1 MATLGEGYRALGAGM
16 SSQYQ
21 RDRDEMKKL
30 MKLQQR
36 QQLMTAA
43 LAPIAQGVGKA
54 ATDLIS
60 APFKDAADNFYR
72 RGAGKGLNA
81 KIATFKANRAEA
93 LSRYGEIQKQG
104 HRKYYGSLEEEAL
117 RLYKAD
123 MASKGFD
130 ETSAYYNEGL
140 SALYA
145 DVQKEQDREWEE
157 VKKEAQYYLA
167 HPTAPKDIDAALA
180 KYSPYAKN
188 PMDWLYKTGKR
199 IIKRQSQADYEQA
212 ALDKLSTHLGLD
224 DATIAQ
230 VKELNQTASD
240 YFFSPEVIKSNP
252 IFQDEGFLAAQQS
265 FKTNQEFRQRI
276 LTSGSGGEK
285 ALYLSLQKQTG
296 ELPSP
301 EQFQYS
307 VNQEF
312 SKFLSATNFSD
323 SKTSF
328 RNRVVTGSLPPV
340 LKDQIKS
347 MNPNEQAAELNK
359 IADGAYSTARQLV
372 QDRYL
377 RQRNTINLSDLQSF
391 QFINEVEKTAAA
403 LINTATELD
412 VLKEALPF
420 GTDKGRITF
429 GTDLEAQ
436 MVDNPNLTTL
446 GGKQSSAE
454 SGGQR
459 AKAVPPQ
466 PVDLTDSA
474 NDRVLDFVRNE
485 FDSILGSDASPEE
498 QLEAFQAVEK
508 NAMINVV
515 TAKGLPDDT
524 VITFIYPKAMQQQ
537 LDSLENTGLSIG
549 RRGYR
554 GYRGQDRKTIE
565 EQFREATEGVPQGTT
580 RTRGQFR
587 GQSEE
592 NIFSRFRR
600 GMQEAALEERE
611 RKLAGPSEEELQ
623 RRRDYENRSSSEAF
637 GDTEMGREMP
647 PEGKARAA
655 YRSNLREPFQNIGR
669 VRSLLDSDDTPD
681 SEPSS
686 SVLAARQAY
695 DANRREPFQNIDSL
709 MNSGNIQETAKRA
722 LNAIGVRVEPKSP
735 ERVAEIMQQ
744 RAEAIKAYEAGKPL
758 STEEPAI
765 IDSIIDF
772 FIPGAE
778 ASPIIEEEAARPLT
792 QIGAI
797 ASRQKQKEIDRWEGK
812 KTIDVSGVVRG
823 GKKMTISTEDPVA
836 FIRNSDLTP
845 TESIALYYTALK
857 QHSDERPS
865 AKTYAMKPLTQAMLW
880 TYEAMPE
887 EVKNLE
893 KVFATRLQSQEMS
906 ENIQAI
912 VGSEDSQSEI
922 NTYSTRVS
930 KMSKP
935 EKEAEFKRQ
944 LRIAKKVPTE
954 TDEDFARNAIEYL
967 KLESIFGEDS
977 SRNVSSGGRNGKVTV
992 SDKVDEYYTNMLQF
1006 TTPDYDKQTQLYA
1019 DLLLQLKSDPRPP
1032 SLLAQN

>member
-43 LAPIAQGVGKA
+43 LAPVAQGVGQF

-104 HRKYYGSLEEEAL
+104 HRKYYGSLEDEAL

-140 SALYA
+140 SGLYE
-145 DVQKEQDREWEE
+145 DVKKAQDKEWEE
-157 VKKEAQYYLA
+157 VKQEAQYYLA

-180 KYSPYAKN
+180 KYSPYARN
-188 PMDWLYKTGKR
+188 PADWLYKTGKR
-199 IIKRQSQADYEQA
+199 LITRQSQADYEQA

-224 DATIAQ
+224 DATIA
-230 VKELNQTASD
+230 KIKDLNRTASD

-252 IFQDEGFLAAQQS
+252 IFKDAEFLAAQQLFKDS
-265 FKTNQEFRQRI
+265 QAFKTSI
-276 LTSGSGGEK
+276 MTDGSGGEK
-285 ALYLSLQKQTG
+285 ALYAELEKQTG
-296 ELPSP
+296 QMPTKD
-301 EQFQYS
+301 QFEYS
-307 VNQEF
+307 VNQKF
-312 SKFLSATNFSD
+312 SSFLSDTDLSK
-323 SKTSF
+323 SKTAF
-328 RNRVVTGSLPPV
+328 RDRVTVGNLPDV
-340 LKDQIKS
+340 LKSQIEDMS
-347 MNPNEQAAELNK
+347 QSEQGTELTKVAN
-359 IADGAYSTARQLV
+359 GAYSTARRIV

-377 RQRNTINLSDLQSF
+377 RKKDTINLADLQSF
-391 QFINEVEKTAAA
+391 DFIMEVERTAAA

-412 VLKEALPF
+412 VLKEAPLFYGDP
-420 GTDKGRITF
+420 KGRITF

-436 MVDNPNLTTL
+436 IAADPNLTKL
-446 GGKQSSAE
+446 GNKTSADG
-454 SGGQR
+454 SGARPETPAPTAQ
-459 AKAVPPQ
+459 VY
-466 PVDLTDSA
+466 DLRDSE
-474 NDRVLDFVRNE
+474 NE
-485 FDSILGSDASPEE
+485 LASAFLRYELDSIIESDLSPEE
-498 QLEAFQAVEK
+498 QLEAFQAAEK
-508 NAMINVV
+508 NAAMSVV
-515 TAKGLPDDT
+515 AAQNLPDDT
-524 VITFIYPKAMQQQ
+524 VINFIYSQAMEQQIASLESSEPLELGYLDPTARALQAMGIDLRDLSLADLPTAYSIAERTGEAGSDFRAYMQQEAQ
-537 LDSLENTGLSIG
+537 
-549 RRGYR
+549 RQR
-554 GYRGQDRKTIE
+554 E
-565 EQFREATEGVPQGTT
+565 E
-580 RTRGQFR
+580 
-587 GQSEE
+587 
-592 NIFSRFRR
+592 
-600 GMQEAALEERE
+600 
-611 RKLAGPSEEELQ
+611 KLKGPSDVELQ
-623 RRRDYENRSSSEAF
+623 RRQAYEDRAASEAF

-655 YRSNLREPFQNIGR
+655 YRSNLREPFQNIQ
-669 VRSLLDSDDTPD
+669 SLLARDEQAPPSD
-681 SEPSS
+681 
-686 SVLAARQAY
+686 SVLAAREA
-695 DANRREPFQNIDSL
+695 AAGNRREPFQNVDAL
-709 MNSGNIQETAKRA
+709 LNSGNIQDVARNT
-722 LNAIGVRVEPKSP
+722 LNSLGIKAEPKSP

-758 STEEPAI
+758 SKEEPAI

-778 ASPIIEEEAARPLT
+778 ASPIIEEETARPLT

-797 ASRQKQKEIDRWEGK
+797 ASRQEQREIDRWEGK
-812 KTIDVSGVVRG
+812 KTMDVSGVVRG

-836 FIRNSDLTP
+836 FIRGSDLTP

-857 QHSDERPS
+857 KHSDERPS
-865 AKTYAMKPLTQAMLW
+865 AKPYAMKPLTQAMLW

-887 EVKNLE
+887 EVQNLE
-893 KVFATRLQSQEMS
+893 RVFATRLQSQEMS
-906 ENIQAI
+906 GNIQAI
-912 VGSEDSQSEI
+912 VGSEDSQAEI

-935 EKEAEFKRQ
+935 EKEAEFKQQ

-967 KLESIFGEDS
+967 KLESIFGEGS
-977 SRNVSSGGRNGKVTV
+977 GRTVSSGGRSGKVTV

>member
-30 MKLQQR
+30 IKLQQR

-43 LAPIAQGVGKA
+43 LAPIAQGVGQF

-104 HRKYYGSLEEEAL
+104 HRKYYGSLEDEAL

-140 SALYA
+140 SGLYE
-145 DVQKEQDREWEE
+145 DVRKAQDKEWEE

-180 KYSPYAKN
+180 KYSPYARN
-188 PMDWLYKTGKR
+188 PADWLYKTGKR
-199 IIKRQSQADYEQA
+199 LITRQSQADYEQA

-230 VKELNQTASD
+230 VRELNKTASD

-252 IFQDEGFLAAQQS
+252 IFEDEGFLAAQQLFKDRQA
-265 FKTNQEFRQRI
+265 FKTRI
-276 LTSGSGGEK
+276 MTDGSGGEK
-285 ALYLSLQKQTG
+285 ALHAEIENKTGQMPTRDQFEYHVTKQ
-296 ELPSP
+296 
-301 EQFQYS
+301 
-307 VNQEF
+307 F
-312 SKFLSATNFSD
+312 SKFLSDTDLSK
-323 SKTSF
+323 SKTAF
-328 RNRVVTGSLPPV
+328 RDRVTVGNLPDV
-340 LKDQIKS
+340 LKAQIKNMS
-347 MNPNEQAAELNK
+347 QDEQGRELTKVAN
-359 IADGAYSTARQLV
+359 GAYSTARRIV

-377 RQRNTINLSDLQSF
+377 RDKDTITLSDLQSF
-391 QFINEVEKTAAA
+391 DFIREVERTAAA

-412 VLKEALPF
+412 VLKEAPF
-420 GTDKGRITF
+420 LAGDPKGRITF
-429 GTDLEAQ
+429 GLDLEAQ
-436 MVDNPNLTTL
+436 MAADSSLTEL
-446 GGKQSSAE
+446 GSQQTARDGDGPAISKPSTSPKVYDLRE
-454 SGGQR
+454 SENER
-459 AKAVPPQ
+459 F
-466 PVDLTDSA
+466 LTFLRDK
-474 NDRVLDFVRNE
+474 L
-485 FDSILGSDASPEE
+485 DSIIGSDASPEE
-498 QLEAFQAVEK
+498 QLEAFQAAEK
-508 NAMINVV
+508 NAGMSVV
-515 TAKGLPDDT
+515 AAQGLPDDT
-524 VITFIYPKAMQQQ
+524 VVKFIYSQAMQQQ
-537 LDSLENTGLSIG
+537 LDSLEPGLFDPLLERGGDLVDSIAG
-549 RRGYR
+549 AGS
-554 GYRGQDRKTIE
+554 D
-565 EQFREATEGVPQGTT
+565 FRTY
-580 RTRGQFR
+580 
-587 GQSEE
+587 
-592 NIFSRFRR
+592 
-600 GMQEAALEERE
+600 MQEEAQRQREE
-611 RKLAGPSEEELQ
+611 KLKGPSDVELQ
-623 RRRDYENRSSSEAF
+623 RRQAYEDRAASEAF

-655 YRSNLREPFQNIGR
+655 YRSNLREPFQNIQ
-669 VRSLLDSDDTPD
+669 SLLARDEQAPPSD
-681 SEPSS
+681 
-686 SVLAARQAY
+686 SVLAAREA
-695 DANRREPFQNIDSL
+695 AAGNRREPFQNVDAL
-709 MNSGNIQETAKRA
+709 LNSGNIQDVARNALSSLGIRA
-722 LNAIGVRVEPKSP
+722 EPKSP

-778 ASPIIEEEAARPLT
+778 ASPIIEQEFSRDVT

-797 ASRQKQKEIDRWEGK
+797 ASRQEQREIDRWEGK
-812 KTIDVSGVVRG
+812 KTMDVSGVVRG

-865 AKTYAMKPLTQAMLW
+865 ARPYAMKPLTQAMLW

-887 EVKNLE
+887 EVSNLE
-893 KVFATRLQSQEMS
+893 RVFATRIQSQEMS

-912 VGSEDSQSEI
+912 VDSSASQSEI
-922 NTYSTRVS
+922 STYAAKVS
-930 KMSKP
+930 KMSKSQ
-935 EKEAEFKRQ
+935 KEAEFKRQ
-944 LRIAKKVPTE
+944 SRIARKVPTE

-967 KLESIFGEDS
+967 KLQSIFGEDS
-977 SRNVSSGGRNGKVTV
+977 DRTLSSGGRSGKVTV
-992 SDKVDEYYTNMLQF
+992 NDKVDEYYTNMLQF
-1006 TTPDYDKQTQLYA
+1006 TMPAYDKQTQLYA
-1019 DLLLQLKSDPRPP
+1019 DLLMQLRDAPRIP

>member
-30 MKLQQR
+30 IKLQQR

-43 LAPIAQGVGKA
+43 LAPIAQGVGQF

-140 SALYA
+140 SGLYE
-145 DVQKEQDREWEE
+145 DVRKAQDKEWEE

-180 KYSPYAKN
+180 KYSPYARN
-188 PMDWLYKTGKR
+188 PADWLYKTGKR
-199 IIKRQSQADYEQA
+199 LITGRSQADYEQA

-230 VKELNQTASD
+230 VRELNKTASD

-252 IFQDEGFLAAQQS
+252 IFQDKGFLAAQQS
-265 FKTNQEFRQRI
+265 FRDRQEFKTRI
-276 LTSGSGGEK
+276 MTDGSGGEK
-285 ALYLSLQKQTG
+285 ALYAQLEKETG
-296 ELPSP
+296 QMLTED
-301 EQFQYS
+301 QFEYS
-307 VNQEF
+307 VNQKF
-312 SKFLSATNFSD
+312 SSFLSDTDLSK
-323 SKTSF
+323 SKTAF
-328 RNRVVTGSLPPV
+328 RDRVTVGNLPDV
-340 LKDQIKS
+340 LKDQIENMS
-347 MNPNEQAAELNK
+347 QNEQGIELTKVAN
-359 IADGAYSTARQLV
+359 GAYSTARRIV

-377 RQRNTINLSDLQSF
+377 RQKDTINLSDLQSF
-391 QFINEVEKTAAA
+391 EFIREVERTAAA

-412 VLKEALPF
+412 VLKEAPLFYGDP
-420 GTDKGRITF
+420 KGRITF
-429 GTDLEAQ
+429 GTELEAQ
-436 MVDNPNLTTL
+436 MAADSSLTELGSQQTANGGDGPKPTTL
-446 GGKQSSAE
+446 PRQLDLRE
-454 SGGQR
+454 SE
-459 AKAVPPQ
+459 
-466 PVDLTDSA
+466 
-474 NDRVLDFVRNE
+474 NDRFLTFLRDKL
-485 FDSILGSDASPEE
+485 DSIIGSDASPEE
-498 QLEAFQAVEK
+498 QLEAFQAAEK
-508 NAMINVV
+508 NAGMSVV
-515 TAKGLPDDT
+515 AAQGLPDDA
-524 VITFIYPKAMQQQ
+524 VVKFIYPKAMQQQ
-537 LDSLENTGLSIG
+537 IASLESSEPLELGYLDPTARALQAMGIDLRDLSLADLPTAYSIAERTGEAGS
-549 RRGYR
+549 
-554 GYRGQDRKTIE
+554 D
-565 EQFREATEGVPQGTT
+565 FRAYMQ
-580 RTRGQFR
+580 
-587 GQSEE
+587 
-592 NIFSRFRR
+592 
-600 GMQEAALEERE
+600 QEAQRQREE
-611 RKLAGPSEEELQ
+611 KLKGPSDVELQ
-623 RRRDYENRSSSEAF
+623 RRQAYEDRAASEAF

-655 YRSNLREPFQNIGR
+655 YRSNLREPFQNIQ
-669 VRSLLDSDDTPD
+669 SLLARDEQAPPSD
-681 SEPSS
+681 
-686 SVLAARQAY
+686 SVLAAREA
-695 DANRREPFQNIDSL
+695 AAGNRREPFQNVDAL
-709 MNSGNIQETAKRA
+709 LNSGNIQDVARNT
-722 LNAIGVRVEPKSP
+722 LNSLGIKAEPKSP

-758 STEEPAI
+758 SKEEPAI

-778 ASPIIEEEAARPLT
+778 ASPIIEEETARPLT

-797 ASRQKQKEIDRWEGK
+797 ASRQEQKEIDRWEGK
-812 KTIDVSGVVRG
+812 KTMDVSGVVRG

-836 FIRNSDLTP
+836 FIRGSDLTP
-845 TESIALYYTALK
+845 VESIALYYTALK
-857 QHSDERPS
+857 KHSDERPS
-865 AKTYAMKPLTQAMLW
+865 AKPYAMKPLTQAMLW

-887 EVKNLE
+887 EVQNLE
-893 KVFATRLQSQEMS
+893 RVFSTRLQSQEMS

-912 VGSEDSQSEI
+912 VGSRDSQAEI
-922 NTYSTRVS
+922 STYSTRVS

-944 LRIAKKVPTE
+944 SRIARKVPTE

-967 KLESIFGEDS
+967 KLQSIFGEDS
-977 SRNVSSGGRNGKVTV
+977 DRTLSSGGRAGKVTV
-992 SDKVDEYYTNMLQF
+992 NDKVDEYYTNMLQF

-1019 DLLLQLKSDPRPP
+1019 DLMLQLKSDPRPP

>member
-43 LAPIAQGVGKA
+43 LAPIAQGVGQF

-140 SALYA
+140 SGLYE
-145 DVQKEQDREWEE
+145 DVRKAQDKEWEE

-180 KYSPYAKN
+180 KYSPYARN
-188 PMDWLYKTGKR
+188 PADWLYKTGKR
-199 IIKRQSQADYEQA
+199 LITRQSQADYEQA

-230 VKELNQTASD
+230 VRELNKTASD

-252 IFQDEGFLAAQQS
+252 IFQDKGFLAAQQS
-265 FKTNQEFRQRI
+265 FRDRQEFKTRI
-276 LTSGSGGEK
+276 MTDGSGGEK
-285 ALYLSLQKQTG
+285 ALHAEIENKTGQMPTRDQFEYHVTKQ
-296 ELPSP
+296 
-301 EQFQYS
+301 
-307 VNQEF
+307 F
-312 SKFLSATNFSD
+312 SKFLSDTDLSK
-323 SKTSF
+323 SKTAF
-328 RNRVVTGSLPPV
+328 RDRVTVGNLPDV
-340 LKDQIKS
+340 LKAQIKNMS
-347 MNPNEQAAELNK
+347 QDEQGRELTKVAN
-359 IADGAYSTARQLV
+359 GAYSTARRIV

-377 RQRNTINLSDLQSF
+377 RDKDTITLSDLQSF
-391 QFINEVEKTAAA
+391 DFIREVERTAAA

-412 VLKEALPF
+412 VLKEAPF
-420 GTDKGRITF
+420 LAGDPKGRITF
-429 GTDLEAQ
+429 GLDLEAQ
-436 MVDNPNLTTL
+436 MAADSSLTEL
-446 GGKQSSAE
+446 GSQQTARDGDGPAISKPSTSPKVYDLRE
-454 SGGQR
+454 SENER
-459 AKAVPPQ
+459 F
-466 PVDLTDSA
+466 LTFLRDK
-474 NDRVLDFVRNE
+474 L
-485 FDSILGSDASPEE
+485 DSIIGSDASPEE
-498 QLEAFQAVEK
+498 QLEAFQAAEK
-508 NAMINVV
+508 NAGMSV
-515 TAKGLPDDT
+515 AAAQGLPDDT
-524 VITFIYPKAMQQQ
+524 VVKFIYSQAMEQQIASLESSEPLELGYLDPTARALQAMGIDLRDLSLADLPTAYSIAERTGEAGSDFRAYMQQEAQ
-537 LDSLENTGLSIG
+537 
-549 RRGYR
+549 RQR
-554 GYRGQDRKTIE
+554 E
-565 EQFREATEGVPQGTT
+565 E
-580 RTRGQFR
+580 
-587 GQSEE
+587 
-592 NIFSRFRR
+592 
-600 GMQEAALEERE
+600 
-611 RKLAGPSEEELQ
+611 KLKGPSDVELQ
-623 RRRDYENRSSSEAF
+623 RRQAYEDRAASEAF

-655 YRSNLREPFQNIGR
+655 YRSNLREPFQNIQ
-669 VRSLLDSDDTPD
+669 SLLARDEQAPPSD
-681 SEPSS
+681 
-686 SVLAARQAY
+686 SVLAAREA
-695 DANRREPFQNIDSL
+695 AAGNRREPFQNVDAL
-709 MNSGNIQETAKRA
+709 LNSGNIQDVARNT
-722 LNAIGVRVEPKSP
+722 LNSLGIKAEPKSP

-758 STEEPAI
+758 SKEEPAI

-778 ASPIIEEEAARPLT
+778 ASPIIEEETARPLT

-797 ASRQKQKEIDRWEGK
+797 ASRQEQKEIDRWEGK
-812 KTIDVSGVVRG
+812 KTMDVSGVVRG

-836 FIRNSDLTP
+836 FIRGSDLTP

-857 QHSDERPS
+857 KHSDERPS
-865 AKTYAMKPLTQAMLW
+865 AKPYAMKPLTQAMLW

-887 EVKNLE
+887 EVQNLE
-893 KVFATRLQSQEMS
+893 RVFATRLQSQEMS

-912 VGSEDSQSEI
+912 VGSRDSQAEI
-922 NTYSTRVS
+922 STYSTRVS

-944 LRIAKKVPTE
+944 SRIARKVPTE

-967 KLESIFGEDS
+967 KLQSIFGEDS
-977 SRNVSSGGRNGKVTV
+977 DRTLSSGGRAGKVTV
-992 SDKVDEYYTNMLQF
+992 NDKVDEYYTNMLQF

-1019 DLLLQLKSDPRPP
+1019 DLMLQLKSDPRPP

>member
-43 LAPIAQGVGKA
+43 LAPVAQGVGQF

-104 HRKYYGSLEEEAL
+104 HRKYYDSLEDEAL

-140 SALYA
+140 SGLYE
-145 DVQKEQDREWEE
+145 DVKKAQDKEWEE
-157 VKKEAQYYLA
+157 VKQEAQYYLA

-180 KYSPYAKN
+180 KYSPYARN
-188 PMDWLYKTGKR
+188 PADWLYKTGKR
-199 IIKRQSQADYEQA
+199 LITRQSQADYEQA

-224 DATIAQ
+224 DATIA
-230 VKELNQTASD
+230 KIKDLNRTASD

-252 IFQDEGFLAAQQS
+252 IFKDAEFLAAQQLFKDS
-265 FKTNQEFRQRI
+265 QAFKTSI
-276 LTSGSGGEK
+276 MTDGSGGEK
-285 ALYLSLQKQTG
+285 ALYAELEKQTG
-296 ELPSP
+296 QMPTKD
-301 EQFQYS
+301 QFEYS
-307 VNQEF
+307 VNQKF
-312 SKFLSATNFSD
+312 SSFLSDTDLSK
-323 SKTSF
+323 SKTAF
-328 RNRVVTGSLPPV
+328 RDRVTVGNLPDV
-340 LKDQIKS
+340 LKSQIEDMS
-347 MNPNEQAAELNK
+347 QSEQGTELTKVAN
-359 IADGAYSTARQLV
+359 GAYSTARRIV

-377 RQRNTINLSDLQSF
+377 RKKDTINLADLQSF
-391 QFINEVEKTAAA
+391 DFIMEVERTAAA

-412 VLKEALPF
+412 VLKEAPLFYGDP
-420 GTDKGRITF
+420 KGRITF

-436 MVDNPNLTTL
+436 IAADPNLTKL
-446 GGKQSSAE
+446 GNKTSADG
-454 SGGQR
+454 SGARPETPAPTAQ
-459 AKAVPPQ
+459 VY
-466 PVDLTDSA
+466 DLRDSE
-474 NDRVLDFVRNE
+474 NE
-485 FDSILGSDASPEE
+485 LASAFLRYELDSIIESDLSPEE
-498 QLEAFQAVEK
+498 QLEAFQAAEK
-508 NAMINVV
+508 NAAMSVV
-515 TAKGLPDDT
+515 AAQNLPDDT
-524 VITFIYPKAMQQQ
+524 VINFIYSQAMEQQIASLESSEPLELGYLDPTARALQAMGIDLRDLSLADLPTAYSIAERTGEAGSDFRAYMQQEAQ
-537 LDSLENTGLSIG
+537 
-549 RRGYR
+549 RQR
-554 GYRGQDRKTIE
+554 E
-565 EQFREATEGVPQGTT
+565 E
-580 RTRGQFR
+580 
-587 GQSEE
+587 
-592 NIFSRFRR
+592 
-600 GMQEAALEERE
+600 
-611 RKLAGPSEEELQ
+611 KLKGPSDVELQ
-623 RRRDYENRSSSEAF
+623 RRQAYEDRAASEAF

-655 YRSNLREPFQNIGR
+655 YRSNLREPFQNIQ
-669 VRSLLDSDDTPD
+669 SLLARDEQAPPSD
-681 SEPSS
+681 
-686 SVLAARQAY
+686 SVLAAREA
-695 DANRREPFQNIDSL
+695 AAGNRREPFQNVDAL
-709 MNSGNIQETAKRA
+709 LNSGNIQDVARNT
-722 LNAIGVRVEPKSP
+722 LNSLGIKAEPKSP

-758 STEEPAI
+758 SKEEPAI

-778 ASPIIEEEAARPLT
+778 ASPIIEEETARPLT

-797 ASRQKQKEIDRWEGK
+797 ASRQEQREIDRWEGK
-812 KTIDVSGVVRG
+812 KTMDVSGVVRG

-836 FIRNSDLTP
+836 FIRGSDLTP

-857 QHSDERPS
+857 KHSDERPS
-865 AKTYAMKPLTQAMLW
+865 AKPYAMKPLTQAMLW

-887 EVKNLE
+887 EVQNLE
-893 KVFATRLQSQEMS
+893 RVFATRLQSQEMS
-906 ENIQAI
+906 GNIQAI
-912 VGSEDSQSEI
+912 VGSEDSQAEI

-935 EKEAEFKRQ
+935 EKEAEFKQQ

-967 KLESIFGEDS
+967 KLESIFGEGS
-977 SRNVSSGGRNGKVTV
+977 GRTVSSGGRSGKVTV